1 MLWFST
7 VTTVVRGP
15 RISVVEVPWLRLAL
29 HIDPTADPI
38 AGTIG
43 ERGAPARAFS
53 GWTQFGH
60 VLGDVI
66 AACAKDPVG
75 HHDADPSLDKET
87 S

>member
-1 MLWFST
+1 MVFHGDNWGGSADDC
-7 VTTVVRGP
+7 
-15 RISVVEVPWLRLAL
+15 VVEVPWLRLAL

-60 VLGDVI
+60 VLSQVI
-66 AACAKDPVG
+66 AAG
-75 HHDADPSLDKET
+75 HHDADPTLDKET